1 MDVEMNN
8 RIKKNNCKL
17 FKKYIE
23 TADVSNNVNNQNTL
37 NILSSC
43 LKIKC
48 LSLSRPVLDLGSKY
62 LSAEYPSQVEAN
74 TITHSQK

>member
-1 MDVEMNN
+1 MNVEMNN
-8 RIKKNNCKL
+8 RVKRNNCKL

-23 TADVSNNVNNQNTL
+23 TADVSTNVNNQHTL
-37 NILSSC
+37 NILSTC

-48 LSLSRPVLDLGSKY
+48 RSLRIPILGMGSKY

-74 TITHSQK
+74 TITHSQ